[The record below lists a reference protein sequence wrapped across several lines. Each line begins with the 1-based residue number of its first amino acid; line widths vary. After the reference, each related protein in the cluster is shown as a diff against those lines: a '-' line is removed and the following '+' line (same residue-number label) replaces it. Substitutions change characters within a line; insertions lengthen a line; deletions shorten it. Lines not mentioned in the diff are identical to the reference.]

1 MLICHNNKIERTFF
15 NLICVNLIVFFSYI
29 SIADTTTE
37 FEKTTSNTSSISHP
51 DIDQKNVSFDGFSS
65 FDKNNNP
72 VVGDGKGDLILLI
85 VDEAGK
91 GPRKKSIMIDLNIAV
106 KNSQQND
113 LTVND
118 ILSLTR
124 SIVYSSQELSQF
136 IKNSNN
142 PEELIWSIYGIA
154 NHTSSKKGDLTSLRI
169 INSGIVTTQPTL
181 PDTSIS
187 YSDIHNIQA
196 LITDLIKN
204 NINYGIQENQSFISF
219 FGEESFFLK
228 KRYGY
233 IASGVPSFGK
243 LNEELILGMHQKS
256 YSKKEL
262 SNARTLGS
270 TYQHIGTASIKR
282 SPESNEYLLL
292 LNPI

>member
-142 PEELIWSIYGIA
+142 PEELIWSIYG
-154 NHTSSKKGDLTSLRI
+154 LSL
-169 INSGIVTTQPTL
+169 
-181 PDTSIS
+181 
-187 YSDIHNIQA
+187 IHI
-196 LITDLIKN
+196 
-204 NINYGIQENQSFISF
+204 
-219 FGEESFFLK
+219 
-228 KRYGY
+228 
-233 IASGVPSFGK
+233 
-243 LNEELILGMHQKS
+243 
-256 YSKKEL
+256 
-262 SNARTLGS
+262 
-270 TYQHIGTASIKR
+270 
-282 SPESNEYLLL
+282 
-292 LNPI
+292 